1 MMFGMEITFMK
12 ISLMKFKIFLFWLLL
27 VIGWNYRVPD
37 ATPLMDVIMAVIFS
51 FISMLSNSILNED

>member
-1 MMFGMEITFMK
+1 MNY
-12 ISLMKFKIFLFWLLL
+12 KIFLFWLLL

-51 FISMLSNSILNED
+51 FISILANSILNEE